1 MFENMVDWITVVSWI
16 VTFFELVAALLIFY
30 GSARVALELATKALR
45 RQAPNYTA
53 IRLDFTPKILLA
65 LDIFV
70 ANDLVRTILTPT
82 LDQAIVLAF
91 IVGIRI
97 VVGVSLNME
106 LRGSTN
112 KEI

>member
-1 MFENMVDWITVVSWI
+1 
-16 VTFFELVAALLIFY
+16 
-30 GSARVALELATKALR
+30 
-45 RQAPNYTA
+45 
-53 IRLDFTPKILLA
+53 

-106 LRGSTN
+106 LRGSIN